1 MDCGPLDNPEGGRV
15 VVRETTFGS
24 TAFYS
29 CLEGFNLVGPTSRV
43 CQANGQWSAFAPTC
57 RGVMVAYKADI
68 RLHITIIPSY
78 TCKSYLQGARGFQT
92 SAMEGLTSV
101 GEQWGPPPPTAATR
115 ALY

>member
-68 RLHITIIPSY
+68 RLHITIIPIATHANHTYRVREASRH
-78 TCKSYLQGARGFQT
+78 Q
-92 SAMEGLTSV
+92 
-101 GEQWGPPPPTAATR
+101 QWKG
-115 ALY
+115 